1 MAYFPV
7 KFILNKSLNNTAI
20 VIDEVQRKWS
30 IYILDKTDLSEGVSG
45 NPSWLENDT
54 LAMPISIDEIDI
66 NSSGFYSLDSYKA
79 YLDFCTQRKTEERA
93 GLKQSMIIKIVS
105 VNWQKNLVN
114 WLNLSHK
121 LQCNS
126 GKLMKRLR

>member
-66 NSSGFYSLDSYKA
+66 NSSGFYSL
-79 YLDFCTQRKTEERA
+79 
-93 GLKQSMIIKIVS
+93 
-105 VNWQKNLVN
+105 
-114 WLNLSHK
+114 
-121 LQCNS
+121 
-126 GKLMKRLR
+126 

>member
-1 MAYFPV
+1 MKKENLYEEQGYLYLQITVDKDAEEKPFSEREMAYFPV

-66 NSSGFYSLDSYKA
+66 NSSGFILLILIKHTWISAL
-79 YLDFCTQRKTEERA
+79 RE
-93 GLKQSMIIKIVS
+93 KQKRE
-105 VNWQKNLVN
+105 LV
-114 WLNLSHK
+114 
-121 LQCNS
+121 
-126 GKLMKRLR
+126 